1 MNIRLIAREDI
12 DKTKWNSCVH
22 YAANG
27 NVFGYLWYL
36 DATAREWDGL
46 VLGDYEAV
54 MPLTPTLLSWGR
66 RLIVQPPL
74 VRELAVYSPYPL
86 SDDLVKAFWAAI
98 PATYAG
104 VDLQMDAFCK
114 GHGAGWKNERLT
126 NYFLPM
132 LDGYELLRE
141 RYRQELIDQLAVGK
155 EAGLF
160 PTSNIKPEKIA
171 EHYHTYHPGLSD
183 EAFHGLQ
190 RIMYNSLHRGW
201 GFASAIV
208 NREQEVLASN
218 FFITSHGR
226 IMRLAPAVSPKG
238 REVFALEYLYDLI
251 IRQQAGKPNAL
262 DFNNTQSEIPFAQ
275 RFGAFS
281 YDYYHVQREPT
292 RKWYEVW
299 R

>member
-1 MNIRLIAREDI
+1 MDIRIIAREDI

-36 DATAREWDGL
+36 DATAREWEGL

-66 RLIVQPPL
+66 KAIVQPPL

-86 SDDLVKAFWAAI
+86 SDDLVKAFWQAI
-98 PATYAG
+98 PATYTG

-114 GHGAGWKNERLT
+114 GHGDDWQNVTRT

-132 LDGYELLRE
+132 LEAYELLRE
-141 RYRQELIDQLAVGK
+141 RYRQVLIDQLGVAK
-155 EAGLF
+155 DAGLF
-160 PTSNIKPEKIA
+160 PSSNIKPEKIA
-171 EHYHTYHPGLSD
+171 EHYRTQHPELSD

-201 GFASAIV
+201 GFASAII
-208 NREQEVLASN
+208 NREQEVLASD

-226 IMRLAPAVSPKG
+226 IMSLAPAVSPKG
-238 REVFALEYLYDLI
+238 QQVHALEYLYDLI
-251 IRQQAGKPNAL
+251 VRQQAGRPNAL
-262 DFNNTQSEIPFAQ
+262 DFNNAQSEADFAQ
-275 RFGAFS
+275 GFGAFS
-281 YDYYHVQREPT
+281 YDYFQVRRLPV